1 MARMRPQEM
10 REMRI
15 TLFMDAPHVRITAC
29 KNKNIFGPAR
39 DLKVSGKPLLLFS
52 LSKKRP
58 CIGSWKHLAAMVPPP
73 GPDLFPQMTS
83 SFYIPGVR
91 FSVEVISLKSRYIMV
106 FALLLVMIGLASAQV
121 TIQSSAGETGSVYT
135 TGSIYVDSA
144 PAGGSA
150 VLDGGVGQLFTPGT
164 FTGVQPGMHNVRIAK
179 PGYQPS
185 ASDVD
190 LNVGETKNVIV
201 TLSRVDNPGSI
212 SVSSTPRGVGLYVD
226 DFYQGKTDQIVGSL
240 APGPHKVTLAEPG
253 FVTWSEIVTVTA
265 GDMATLTVTLVP
277 EDKPPTGDLQ
287 VSSTPT
293 GAVVYLDSDYKGF
306 TPPGDHL
313 DILDLA
319 PGTYALV
326 LRKLGYQDY
335 STSVTIQAGKIVQV
349 SASLTPVSQPPNA
362 ASADIV
368 STPSGAEVFI
378 NSVYMGLTPLS
389 FQNVTP
395 GTYTIMLQLQG
406 YTPFTTTGQVLPG
419 QSIQVIAALSPA
431 ATPATPTPSSPL
443 LVLVALGMVS
453 LAAYLMKRP

>member
-1 MARMRPQEM
+1 MK
-10 REMRI
+10 
-15 TLFMDAPHVRITAC
+15 D
-29 KNKNIFGPAR
+29 
-39 DLKVSGKPLLLFS
+39 S
-52 LSKKRP
+52 L
-58 CIGSWKHLAAMVPPP
+58 
-73 GPDLFPQMTS
+73 
-83 SFYIPGVR
+83 
-91 FSVEVISLKSRYIMV
+91 VEVIPMKSRYVLGTILIM
-106 FALLLVMIGLASAQV
+106 AMLITGMGSAQV
-121 TIQSSAGETGSVYT
+121 TIQASSGETGSVYT
-135 TGSIYVDSA
+135 TGSIYADSA

-185 ASDVD
+185 TTDVD
-190 LNVGETKNVIV
+190 VNVGETKNVIV
-201 TLSRVDNPGSI
+201 SLSRVENPGSI

-253 FVTWSEIVTVTA
+253 FVTWSEMVTVTG
-265 GDMATLTVTLVP
+265 GDMTTLTVTLVP

-313 DILDLA
+313 DILDLT

-349 SASLTPVSQPPNA
+349 SPTLQPVSQPPNA

-378 NSVYMGLTPLS
+378 NSVYMGVTPLS
-389 FQNVTP
+389 VQNVTP

-406 YTPFTTTGQVLPG
+406 YNPFTTTGLVLPG
-419 QSIQVIAALSPA
+419 QSVQVIAAL
-431 ATPATPTPSSPL
+431 TPIATPTTQAPSSPL
-443 LVLVALGMVS
+443 LVVIALGMVS
-453 LAAYLMKRP
+453 LAGYLVKRR